1 MKVKH
6 SKKKRSEVNKI
17 LELDNNPVR
26 EYLKNNPT
34 KILSINNLQ
43 KNLPLRLKKRQIYYY
58 CTNSNFIKRAR
69 PIEVGSGKHQ
79 LNIFKYFE
87 GNILSKS
94 P

>member
-6 SKKKRSEVNKI
+6 SKKKVEVNKI
-17 LELDNNPVR
+17 IELDNNPVR

-58 CTNSNFIKRAR
+58 CANSNHIQKVN
-69 PIEVGSGKHQ
+69 PYEVGSYKHK
-79 LNIFKYFE
+79 LNVFKY
-87 GNILSKS
+87 KV
-94 P
+94 